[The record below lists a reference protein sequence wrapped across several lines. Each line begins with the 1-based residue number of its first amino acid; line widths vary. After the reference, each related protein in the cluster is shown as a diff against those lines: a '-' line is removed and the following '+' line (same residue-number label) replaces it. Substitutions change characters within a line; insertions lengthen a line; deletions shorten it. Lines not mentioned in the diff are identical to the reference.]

1 MTVTMNKKLFWLLSL
16 TWGLPMTLVGG
27 VVYVTLRIVGYKTK
41 KVGYATCFE
50 VGDNWGGFSAGPVI
64 VTCKNPGMSLL
75 SHEHGH
81 SINNCQLGPF
91 MIVGSI
97 ASMVRYWYR
106 ELRYNRR
113 GLTPPT
119 DYDDFWFEA
128 LATRTGNEFFKT
140 YKEN

>member
-1 MTVTMNKKLFWLLSL
+1 MRKKLFYLLSL

-27 VVYVTLRIVGYKTK
+27 VIYVVLRITGHKPKRVGYTT
-41 KVGYATCFE
+41 YFE
-50 VGDNWGGFSAGPVI
+50 LGNDWGGMSVGPVI

-91 MIVGSI
+91 MVVGSI
-97 ASMVRYWYR
+97 ASVTRYWYR
-106 ELRYNRR
+106 ELRYYKM

-119 DYDDFWFEA
+119 EYDDFWFEA
-128 LATRTGNEFFKT
+128 LATRTGKEFFKT
-140 YKEN
+140 YKENE

>member
-1 MTVTMNKKLFWLLSL
+1 MKKKLFYLLSL
-16 TWGLPMTLVGG
+16 TWGLPMTIVGA
-27 VVYVTLRIVGYKTK
+27 VVYVSLRVVGYKPK
-41 KVGYATCFE
+41 KIGYATYFE
-50 VGDNWGGFSAGPVI
+50 VGTGWGGFSAGPVI
-64 VTCKNPGMSLL
+64 VACKNPSMSLL

-81 SINNCQLGPF
+81 SINNCQLGPL
-91 MIVGSI
+91 MVVGSI
-97 ASMVRYWYR
+97 ASATRYWYR

-128 LATRTGNEFFKT
+128 LATRTGDEFFKN